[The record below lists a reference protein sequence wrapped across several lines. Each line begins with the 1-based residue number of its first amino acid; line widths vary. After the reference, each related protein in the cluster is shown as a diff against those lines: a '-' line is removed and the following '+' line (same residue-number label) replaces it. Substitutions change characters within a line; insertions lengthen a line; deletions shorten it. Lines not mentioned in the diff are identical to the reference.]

1 MGLVFTGTVSN
12 ETFSLDSKDGVQY
25 ISIKN
30 QSGSSGPITVA
41 GTLAIGGKTS
51 SAINVA
57 AGDIVTIT
65 AGNNTVIDSLTIVA
79 GSGETADVIAAQ

>member
-79 GSGETADVIAAQ
+79 GSGETADIIAAQ